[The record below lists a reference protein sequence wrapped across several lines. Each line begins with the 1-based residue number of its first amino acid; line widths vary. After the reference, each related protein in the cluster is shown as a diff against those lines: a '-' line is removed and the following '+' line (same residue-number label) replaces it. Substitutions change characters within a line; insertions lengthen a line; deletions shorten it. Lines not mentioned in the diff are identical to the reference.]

1 MFLLRVL
8 PDLRASAVILFKW
21 AAKSGDYLGILFCGL
36 IHLFAADVL
45 GFVGSGGLLR
55 AAGGRLGVDLW
66 GIGHSFGG
74 SDF

>member
-1 MFLLRVL
+1 LAWTSLDLPTAARSRNNCAKKKRGVVL
-8 PDLRASAVILFKW
+8 GDSIFAVFF
-21 AAKSGDYLGILFCGL
+21 AF
-36 IHLFAADVL
+36 FAADVL